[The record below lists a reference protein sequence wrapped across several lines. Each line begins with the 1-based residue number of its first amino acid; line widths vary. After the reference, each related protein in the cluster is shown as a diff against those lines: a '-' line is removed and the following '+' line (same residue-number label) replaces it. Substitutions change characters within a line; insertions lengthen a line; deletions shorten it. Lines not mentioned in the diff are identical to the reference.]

1 VFQKPFSTFSATSQ
15 NSIWVRVSTQWRKD
29 MHVREL
35 RGMLAG
41 SKLKQRVFSQE
52 TTVKASDQA
61 SFPSTNKLM
70 YAFYAQIQFF
80 FWIFLSFFHRRDEA

>member
-1 VFQKPFSTFSATSQ
+1 
-15 NSIWVRVSTQWRKD
+15 

-61 SFPSTNKLM
+61 SFPSN
-70 YAFYAQIQFF
+70 IQAYFMHF
-80 FWIFLSFFHRRDEA
+80 MCKFISYFFLSLFIRRYSMSSVS